1 MRKQVRRG
9 PGGSRPRATAVP
21 ADQVA
26 VVGGREP
33 CPCGSGRRYKAC
45 HGRPASSGGQIAA
58 PRPFAG
64 FAGEC
69 DWVALREFV
78 PAASAPLTLRGP
90 HADTSVTLATVL
102 PLAVP
107 ALRRAN
113 GERLIAM
120 QVLATSGDAN
130 RDLADALE
138 RVLGAEPGAEVPA
151 TVPAAEGTRLE
162 ELVDTGVAPI
172 VTVHDDFEFWLT
184 PDAEPSPAERASLEQ
199 AAQLAKP
206 TARLSS
212 VEAAYWTRSHDRAYL
227 RWVLPHDED
236 PLLDALA
243 RLHARR
249 ADTLGEETRFVGAF
263 RVDGLMVPVWELPDH
278 LKAADIERPAAD
290 LGTRLDEALAITV
303 PLTADERSARAGIV
317 SRQLTLR

>member
-1 MRKQVRRG
+1 MGKQVRRG
-9 PGGSRPRATAVP
+9 PVGSRSRAAAVP
-21 ADQVA
+21 ADQVP

-45 HGRPASSGGQIAA
+45 HGRAAAAERPVAA

-78 PAASAPLTLRGP
+78 PAASAPLALRGE
-90 HADTSVTLATVL
+90 HAGESLTLATIL
-102 PLAVP
+102 PLAAP
-107 ALRRAN
+107 AVRRAN
-113 GERLIAM
+113 GERLIAL

-130 RDLADALE
+130 RDLADALT
-138 RVLGAEPGAEVPA
+138 RVLDAEPGAQVPAEVPA
-151 TVPAAEGTRLE
+151 ADGVRLE
-162 ELVDTGVAPI
+162 ELIDSSVPLT
-172 VTVHDDFEFWLT
+172 VTVHDDFEFWFAN
-184 PDAEPSPAERASLEQ
+184 DAEPTAAERASLEQ
-199 AAQLAKP
+199 AAQLARP
-206 TARLSS
+206 TARLAS

-227 RWVLPHDED
+227 RWVLPHDEE

-263 RVDGLMVPVWELPDH
+263 RVDGLVVPVWELPDN
-278 LKAADIERPAAD
+278 LKPDDIERPAAALAGR
-290 LGTRLDEALAITV
+290 LGEALAATDR
-303 PLTADERSARAGIV
+303 LTADERSARAGIV